1 MKTPSF
7 FFRIGVET
15 NPSLGGKL
23 NERQNEQH
31 TTKNERRTAKKKLKT
46 FSGFNPKIYNSL
58 QHISNVSISK
68 LSKLSKFS
76 KLGIWL
82 FYGGFHGKSRLF
94 REIYHVSNRFA
105 PREEI
110 RI

>member
-31 TTKNERRTAKKKLKT
+31 MTKNERRTAKKKLKT

-58 QHISNVSISK
+58 KHISNVSK

-76 KLGIWL
+76 KLGNSH
-82 FYGGFHGKSRLF
+82 FYGYSHSKR
-94 REIYHVSNRFA
+94 R
-105 PREEI
+105 
-110 RI
+110 